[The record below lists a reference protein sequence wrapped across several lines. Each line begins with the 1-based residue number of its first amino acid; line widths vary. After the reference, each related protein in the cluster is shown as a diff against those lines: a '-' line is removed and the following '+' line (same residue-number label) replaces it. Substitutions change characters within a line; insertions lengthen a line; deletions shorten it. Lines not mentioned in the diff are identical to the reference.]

1 MNYDRGEDIQRTAF
15 LRGEGDQWFR
25 RNPFDEERMLS
36 DQWNIQLA
44 SLINEE
50 SSVLEIGSS
59 DGRRLWAIG
68 EISGCRGTLVGVDP
82 SSEAVRSGN
91 ERFPNLDLRI
101 GTADQT
107 GVEREFD
114 LVVVGFCLYLC
125 DRNLLFKAV
134 AEIDRLVKDG
144 AVLAIIDF

>member
-59 DGRRLWAIG
+59 DGR
-68 EISGCRGTLVGVDP
+68 
-82 SSEAVRSGN
+82 
-91 ERFPNLDLRI
+91 
-101 GTADQT
+101 
-107 GVEREFD
+107 
-114 LVVVGFCLYLC
+114 
-125 DRNLLFKAV
+125 
-134 AEIDRLVKDG
+134 
-144 AVLAIIDF
+144 